1 MEYEIRLS
9 AQALAD
15 ASEVVERIAS
25 AYVRMA
31 ARWFTGLL
39 KSIDSLRVFPER
51 CPLAPEADA
60 FQREIR
66 QLFYGKRRKRY
77 RILFVVE
84 ADTVHILRI
93 LHGARDSLRP

>member
-9 AQALAD
+9 APALAD
-15 ASEVVERIAS
+15 ASEVVARIATE
-25 AYVRMA
+25 YVRMA

-39 KSIDSLRVFPER
+39 KAISSLRTFPER

-66 QLFYGKRRKRY
+66 QLFYGKRRNRY
-77 RILFVVE
+77 RILFVV
-84 ADTVHILRI
+84 DGDLVNILRI
-93 LHGARDSLRP
+93 LHGAGESLK

>member
-1 MEYEIRLS
+1 MDYDIRLS

-15 ASEVVERIAS
+15 AAEVVERIAS
-25 AYVRMA
+25 TYVRMA

-39 KSIDSLRVFPER
+39 RALDSLRTFPER

-60 FQREIR
+60 FQRDIR
-66 QLFYGKRRKRY
+66 QLFYGKRRNRY

-84 ADTVHILRI
+84 GDTVHILRI
-93 LHGARDSLRP
+93 LHGARESLKP